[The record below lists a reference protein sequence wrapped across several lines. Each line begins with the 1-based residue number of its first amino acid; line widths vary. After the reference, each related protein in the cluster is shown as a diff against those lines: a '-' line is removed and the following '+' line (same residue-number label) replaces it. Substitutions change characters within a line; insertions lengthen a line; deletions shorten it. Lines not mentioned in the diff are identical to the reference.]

1 MSSIIRK
8 CHEQGIDY
16 FILHSGQHYS
26 YELDKVFF
34 TQLALPQAEYNL
46 EVGSGSH
53 GEQTGKILAGVERIL
68 LSEKPDIVLVEGDTD
83 TILAAAL
90 AAAKLRIKIGHV
102 EAGLRSGDRTMP
114 EEINRCLTDHVSS
127 YLFAPTE
134 KSRQNLLAEGIA
146 TDKIF
151 VTGNT
156 IVDAIYYVLDIV
168 HTQLDVLGKLG
179 LNKTEYFV
187 VTAHREENVDVKA
200 RLEGILHGLE
210 MVYKKF
216 GLPIVF
222 PIHPRTK
229 KRLAEFGLEIP
240 KGVKP
245 ITPLGFLEFL
255 QLEEN
260 ARLVLT
266 DSGGVQEETCVLH
279 VPCVTIRDNT
289 ERPETVDV
297 EANILAG
304 TSPSKIVSCAEIML
318 GRKNDWVNPF
328 GDGKAGERI
337 LQIVTSS

>member
-1 MSSIIRK
+1 
-8 CHEQGIDY
+8 
-16 FILHSGQHYS
+16 
-26 YELDKVFF
+26 
-34 TQLALPQAEYNL
+34 
-46 EVGSGSH
+46 
-53 GEQTGKILAGVERIL
+53 
-68 LSEKPDIVLVEGDTD
+68 
-83 TILAAAL
+83 
-90 AAAKLRIKIGHV
+90 
-102 EAGLRSGDRTMP
+102 
-114 EEINRCLTDHVSS
+114 
-127 YLFAPTE
+127 
-134 KSRQNLLAEGIA
+134 
-146 TDKIF
+146 
-151 VTGNT
+151 
-156 IVDAIYYVLDIV
+156 
-168 HTQLDVLGKLG
+168 LGKLELG
-179 LNKTEYFV
+179 KAEYFV

-210 MVYKKF
+210 MVYNKF

-222 PIHPRTK
+222 PVHPRTRG
-229 KRLAEFGLEIP
+229 RLTEFGLEMP
-240 KGVKP
+240 GGVKP

-328 GDGKAGERI
+328 GDGKSGERI